1 MRAANSWWLLCCT
14 HRQTCI
20 AQNCSSARPKKARA
34 PSLPTT
40 FRRNCLSLPLLLFS
54 VSVSFRYSCFSFD
67 LFAPL
72 LLPRVLSSSSLAV
85 RFSLFPTRFFL
96 SSSCQGFVASP
107 YLARAIREHRRHE
120 RRRYKL
126 ESTAELWGSEGG
138 GEERRKD
145 RERRRQSTREG
156 EKRTSLTS
164 LFTVAFQIPRNP
176 AHL

>member
-1 MRAANSWWLLCCT
+1 MYPSPDLHCAKLQQRPAEE
-14 HRQTCI
+14 
-20 AQNCSSARPKKARA
+20 SARPISADN
-34 PSLPTT
+34 LPEK
-40 FRRNCLSLPLLLFS
+40 LSLPPPSSILRLRFFQIFLLLIR
-54 VSVSFRYSCFSFD
+54 SFR
-67 LFAPL
+67 
-72 LLPRVLSSSSLAV
+72 SSSFAKGPFFFVPHDS
-85 RFSLFPTRFFL
+85 FSLFPIRFFL